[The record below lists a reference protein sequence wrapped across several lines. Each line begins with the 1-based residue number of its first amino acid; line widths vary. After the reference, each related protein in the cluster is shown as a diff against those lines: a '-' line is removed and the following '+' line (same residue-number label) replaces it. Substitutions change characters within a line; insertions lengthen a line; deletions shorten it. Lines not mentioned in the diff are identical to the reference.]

1 MSKLNKDILFLI
13 SQELQDD
20 SISLFSCLMVNRLWC
35 ETVIPILWRNPWC
48 YDIDYYNKNYLF
60 KIIVSYLSDDIKE
73 FLTRQGIQLLT
84 VSRQLLMFDYLSL
97 CRSIDAHT
105 INIIASI
112 GSSLAYNNFILQ
124 QEFYNLFMK
133 KFPELKY
140 LNMSTIKH
148 QIFYFPEA
156 KLRFESLCELKCD
169 TSIDSSYFYGLA
181 RLCQYIQRLII
192 DNVDESS
199 DNHDG
204 IAKLIIVQKNL
215 KYFEWKDD
223 DTLRISRPGRDPYKE
238 IVLAI
243 EDKVDTINHLKLD
256 FNYRSPTK
264 HDVLPKF
271 YKLKILSVSFYYFS
285 EEQLKML
292 VYRDLEIFE
301 IDCYELKAAYFIIE
315 NSGGDLKKICL
326 RPPYEIDG
334 HVRNFDDNSLIFIRK
349 VYERCL
355 SIEYL
360 PLIFPPLKQHFSEF
374 EKLLKIC
381 QNLKSLLLVI
391 HANDVIPEENQ
402 LLENGEELLE
412 ILIRSAPT
420 SLREIRFIGDVKFSL
435 ETLEEFLEKWRGRPA
450 LSIITPNY
458 ILGEKKYK
466 KLISK
471 YKNNGVIKNFSCEF
485 IENVVNMDF
494 KI

>member
-1 MSKLNKDILFLI
+1 MRHINRFFL
-13 SQELQDD
+13 
-20 SISLFSCLMVNRLWC
+20 
-35 ETVIPILWRNPWC
+35 
-48 YDIDYYNKNYLF
+48 
-60 KIIVSYLSDDIKE
+60 
-73 FLTRQGIQLLT
+73 
-84 VSRQLLMFDYLSL
+84 
-97 CRSIDAHT
+97 
-105 INIIASI
+105 
-112 GSSLAYNNFILQ
+112 
-124 QEFYNLFMK
+124 
-133 KFPELKY
+133 
-140 LNMSTIKH
+140 
-148 QIFYFPEA
+148 
-156 KLRFESLCELKCD
+156 
-169 TSIDSSYFYGLA
+169 FYGLA

-204 IAKLIIVQKNL
+204 IAKLIRVQKNL

-243 EDKVDTINHLKLD
+243 ENKVDTINHLKLD

-315 NSGGDLKKICL
+315 NSGGHLKKICL

-334 HVRNFDDNSLIFIRK
+334 H
-349 VYERCL
+349 
-355 SIEYL
+355 
-360 PLIFPPLKQHFSEF
+360 
-374 EKLLKIC
+374 
-381 QNLKSLLLVI
+381 SLLLVI